1 MPLLDLTEKNLN
13 KNIFKLSIPVAIEN
27 VLHMSVFIIDAVMVG
42 RLGTDALASIGL
54 AGALYF
60 TISMVFSSLSVGS
73 ASIVARHIGAKEKE
87 AAQVVGAQAVL
98 MSLIL
103 GVLVTPLLLVFA
115 QKMLVLMSAEPQVS
129 ALGKSYL
136 QIIGGFFIF
145 RLIIL
150 ACNGILRGAGDTK
163 TPMKVTII
171 INCINI
177 LFNWLLIFGIG
188 PFPRWGVAGA
198 AWATAIA
205 YTIGTVLLCTKLF
218 TGRCILRISIRQIIQ
233 FHFESVKRIIRI
245 SIPAAIDAFLT
256 QIGFLIFAKIVAI
269 LGTIPLAAHQI
280 AIRIESISFM
290 PGFALAVSTATLVG
304 QSLGT
309 KNVNLALLSMRRS
322 CYFAMALMG
331 FFAFIFLIFPAQM
344 ATIFKPEPSVLSLAV
359 VCVMIAALEQPALAI
374 YMVYSGGLR
383 GAGDTISP
391 MIITIVGTLCFHVPI
406 SYLFGITLWW
416 GLAGVWFGSALDWIC
431 RAIAIYIL
439 YRRGRWKRVK
449 V

>member
-163 TPMKVTII
+163 TPMKVTIV

-188 PFPRWGVAGA
+188 LFPRWGVAGA

-280 AIRIESISFM
+280 AIRVESISFM

-344 ATIFKPEPSVLSLAV
+344 AMIFKPEPSVLSLAV

-406 SYLFGITLWW
+406 SYLFGITLGW

>member
-115 QKMLVLMSAEPQVS
+115 EKMLVLMSAEPQVS

-145 RLIIL
+145 RMIIL

-406 SYLFGITLWW
+406 SYLFGITLGW

>member
-1 MPLLDLTEKNLN
+1 MPLLDLTEKNLT

-27 VLHMSVFIIDAVMVG
+27 LLHMSVFIVDAVMVG
-42 RLGTDALASIGL
+42 RLGTEALAAVGL
-54 AGALYF
+54 AGTLFF

-73 ASIVARHIGAKEKE
+73 ASIIARHIGAKEKE
-87 AAQVVGAQAVL
+87 IAQVVGAQAVL
-98 MSLIL
+98 MSLVL
-103 GVLVTPLLLVFA
+103 GIVVTPFLMVFA

-136 QIIGGFFIF
+136 QIVGGFFVF
-145 RLIIL
+145 RMIIL

-188 PFPRWGVAGA
+188 PFPGLGVAGA
-198 AWATAIA
+198 AWATAIS
-205 YTIGTVLLCTKLF
+205 YTIGALMLCAKLF
-218 TGRCILRISIRQIIQ
+218 TGRCVLHISISRIIRV
-233 FHFESVKRIIRI
+233 HFESVKRIIHI
-245 SIPAAIDAFLT
+245 SVPAAIDAFLT
-256 QIGFLIFAKIVAI
+256 QIGFLFFAKIVAI
-269 LGTIPLAAHQI
+269 LGTVPLAAHQI

-290 PGFALAVSTATLVG
+290 PGFAFAVSTATLVG
-304 QSLGT
+304 QSLGA

-331 FFAFIFLIFPAQM
+331 FFAIIFLIFPGQM
-344 ATIFKPEPSVLSLAV
+344 AMIFNPEPSVLSLVV

-406 SYLFGITLWW
+406 SYLFGITLGW

-431 RAIAIYIL
+431 RAIAIYVL
-439 YRRGRWKRVK
+439 YRRGRWKRVR

>member
-1 MPLLDLTEKNLN
+1 MHLLDLTEKNLT

-27 VLHMSVFIIDAVMVG
+27 LLHMSVFIIDAVMVG
-42 RLGTDALASIGL
+42 RLGTDALAAVGL
-54 AGALYF
+54 AGTLYF
-60 TISMVFSSLSVGS
+60 TISMVFSSLSFGS
-73 ASIVARHIGAKEKE
+73 GSIIARHIGAKEKE
-87 AAQVVGAQAVL
+87 IAQVVGSQAVL
-98 MSLIL
+98 MSLVL
-103 GVLVTPLLLVFA
+103 GIVVTPFLLIFA
-115 QKMLVLMSAEPQVS
+115 QQMLVLMSAEPQVS

-136 QIIGGFFIF
+136 QIVGGFFVF
-145 RLIIL
+145 RMIIL

-163 TPMKVTII
+163 TPMKITII

-188 PFPRWGVAGA
+188 PFPGLGVAGA
-198 AWATAIA
+198 AWATSIA

-218 TGRCILRISIRQIIQ
+218 TGRCVLHISIRQIIQ
-233 FHFESVKRIIRI
+233 VHFESVKRIIRI
-245 SIPAAIDAFLT
+245 SAPAAIDVFLT
-256 QIGFLIFAKIVAI
+256 QMGFLFFIKIVTI
-269 LGTIPLAAHQI
+269 LGTVSLAAHQI

-290 PGFALAVSTATLVG
+290 PGFAIAVSTATLVG
-304 QSLGT
+304 QSLGA

-322 CYFAMALMG
+322 CYLALSLMG
-331 FFAFIFLIFPAQM
+331 FFALIFLIFPAQM
-344 ATIFKPEPSVLSLAV
+344 AMIFKPEPSVLSLAV
-359 VCVMIAALEQPALAI
+359 VCVMIAAIEQPALAI

-406 SYLFGITLWW
+406 SYLFGITLGW

>member
-115 QKMLVLMSAEPQVS
+115 EKMLVLMSAEPQVS

-406 SYLFGITLWW
+406 SYLFGITLGW

>member
-60 TISMVFSSLSVGS
+60 AISMVFSSLSVGS

-129 ALGKSYL
+129 VLGKSYL

-406 SYLFGITLWW
+406 SYLFGITLGW

>member
-115 QKMLVLMSAEPQVS
+115 EKMLVLMSAEPQVS
-129 ALGKSYL
+129 VLGKNYL

-171 INCINI
+171 INCTNI

-406 SYLFGITLWW
+406 SYLFGITLGW

>member
-1 MPLLDLTEKNLN
+1 MPLLDLTEKNLT

-60 TISMVFSSLSVGS
+60 AISMVFSSLSVGS

-406 SYLFGITLWW
+406 SYLFGITLGW

>member
-27 VLHMSVFIIDAVMVG
+27 LLHMSVFIIDAVMVG
-42 RLGTDALASIGL
+42 RLGTDALAAVGL
-54 AGALYF
+54 AGTLSF
-60 TISMVFSSLSVGS
+60 TITMIFSSLNIGS
-73 ASIVARHIGAKEKE
+73 ASIVARHIGAKEKDQ
-87 AAQVVGAQAVL
+87 AQAIGAQAVFL
-98 MSLIL
+98 ALAMGIIITPFFLIY
-103 GVLVTPLLLVFA
+103 A
-115 QKMLVLMSAEPQVS
+115 NKMLIVMSAEPQVS
-129 ALGKSYL
+129 DLGKRYL
-136 QIIGGFFIF
+136 QIVGGFVVF

-150 ACNGILRGAGDTK
+150 ACSGILRGAGDTK
-163 TPMKVTII
+163 TPMKATLV

-177 LFNWLLIFGIG
+177 LFNWLLIFGVG
-188 PFPRWGVAGA
+188 PFPKWGVAGA

-218 TGRCILRISIRQIIQ
+218 TGRCVLHISIRQIIHV
-233 FHFESVKRIIRI
+233 HFESVKRIVSI

-256 QIGFLIFAKIVAI
+256 QMGFLFFTKIVTI
-269 LGTIPLAAHQI
+269 LGTVSLAAHQI

-290 PGFALAVSTATLVG
+290 PGFAIAVSTATLVG
-304 QSLGT
+304 QSLGA
-309 KNVNLALLSMRRS
+309 KNINLALLSMRRC
-322 CYFAMALMG
+322 CYLALSLMG
-331 FFAFIFLIFPAQM
+331 FFALIFLIFPAQM
-344 ATIFKPEPSVLSLAV
+344 AMIFKPEPSVLSLVV
-359 VCVMIAALEQPALAI
+359 VCVMIAAIEQPALAI

-406 SYLFGITLWW
+406 SYLFGITLGW

-439 YRRGRWKRVK
+439 YRRGRWKRVR